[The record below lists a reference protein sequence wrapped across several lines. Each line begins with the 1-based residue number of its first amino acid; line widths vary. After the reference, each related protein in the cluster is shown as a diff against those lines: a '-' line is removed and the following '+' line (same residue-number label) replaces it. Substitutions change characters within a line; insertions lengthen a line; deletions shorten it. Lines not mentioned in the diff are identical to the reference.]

1 MSAIPQERQSPEEI
15 EKQVDQTNARLAES
29 VEAVAYHAGH
39 FNDELKAAAKN
50 RIDDA
55 KSEVKDTVSQRARQA
70 KGFVLEKKEELT
82 DTWKAR
88 SRPRE

>member
-1 MSAIPQERQSPEEI
+1 MTAISQDRQSPEEI
-15 EKQVDQTNARLAES
+15 EKQVDQTSARLAES
-29 VEAVAYHAGH
+29 VEAVAYRAGH

-55 KSEVKDTVSQRARQA
+55 ASEVKDTVSQRAQQA

-82 DTWKAR
+82 NTWKAH